1 MLFAT
6 YQYPILDFFLTMLY
20 FFLFIIWIWLL
31 IMVFVDI
38 FRSHDMGG
46 LAKALWVIFIII
58 LPFLGVFV
66 YLIARGGKMHER
78 AAAQAAEQQKAF
90 DAYVKQAA
98 GSSDTTADQLSKLA
112 DLKSQG
118 VITDAEF
125 DAQKAKILASS

>member
-1 MLFAT
+1 MLAAT

-20 FFLFIIWIWLL
+20 FFLFVIWIWLL
-31 IMVFVDI
+31 ITVFVDI

-46 LAKALWVIFIII
+46 FAKALWVIFVII

-78 AAAQAAEQQKAF
+78 AAKQAAEQQKAF

-98 GSSDTTADQLSKLA
+98 GTAGSDTADQLSKLA

-125 DAQKAKILASS
+125 ETQKAKILAS

>member
-1 MLFAT
+1 MLFAS

-20 FFLFIIWIWLL
+20 FFLFVIWIWLL
-31 IMVFVDI
+31 ITVFIDI
-38 FRSHDMGG
+38 FRSHDLGG
-46 LAKALWVIFIII
+46 FAKALWVIFVII

-78 AAAQAAEQQKAF
+78 AAQEAAQQQQAF
-90 DAYVKQAA
+90 DEYVKQTA
-98 GSSDTTADQLSKLA
+98 GAGTSSADQLAKLA

-125 DAQKAKILASS
+125 EAQKAKILAS